1 MDLCKIPTSQ
11 IHNVEI
17 PTGLPLIFDHR
28 VNRLRLLEDD
38 DDPTNLFLKHNFGA
52 SLELLFKPEFMSTED
67 FNKVI
72 QVVASPPT
80 SAISGGTGDAPKGSH
95 GGSVTVDVDFGSTKE
110 AVGAQEA
117 TGEGSQDK
125 KVSYDP
131 ILRLRRK

>member
-1 MDLCKIPTSQ
+1 MDLCQIPTSQ

-52 SLELLFKPEFMSTED
+52 SLELLFKPEFMSAEE

-72 QVVASPPT
+72 QVVPSPPT
-80 SAISGGTGDAPKGSH
+80 SAISIS
-95 GGSVTVDVDFGSTKE
+95 GGSEEAPTGTDVDSASVDVDCGQGKE
-110 AVGAQEA
+110 AKGAK
-117 TGEGSQDK
+117 GVEGGQDK
-125 KVSYDP
+125 KVSFDP
-131 ILRLRRK
+131 IVRLPRK